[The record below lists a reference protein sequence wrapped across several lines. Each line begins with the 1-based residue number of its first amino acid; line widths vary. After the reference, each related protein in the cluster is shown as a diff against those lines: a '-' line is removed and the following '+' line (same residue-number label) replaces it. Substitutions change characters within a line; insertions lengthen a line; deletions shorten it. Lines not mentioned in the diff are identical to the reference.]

1 MDELTDKIEDDH
13 FLSPEELKE
22 MKAIIQK
29 SFEEAKQKEK
39 LPSQFKDESDPPK
52 ENSAADDS
60 ASTD

>member
-29 SFEEAKQKEK
+29 SFEEAKHKEK
-39 LPSQFKDESDPPK
+39 LPSEIKDESDPPK
-52 ENSAADDS
+52 ENSPADDS
-60 ASTD
+60 ASPN

>member
-29 SFEEAKQKEK
+29 SFEEAKLKGNS
-39 LPSQFKDESDPPK
+39 PSEIKDESHPTK
-52 ENSAADDS
+52 ENSTAADS
-60 ASTD
+60 ASRD

>member
-1 MDELTDKIEDDH
+1 MDELTNKIEDDH

-39 LPSQFKDESDPPK
+39 SPSEIKDESDPPK
-52 ENSAADDS
+52 DNTPIA
-60 ASTD
+60 

>member
-1 MDELTDKIEDDH
+1 MDELTNKIEDDH

-39 LPSQFKDESDPPK
+39 VPSEIKDESDPPK
-52 ENSAADDS
+52 DNTPIA
-60 ASTD
+60 

>member
-29 SFEEAKQKEK
+29 SFEQAKQKGNS
-39 LPSQFKDESDPPK
+39 PSEIKDESDPPK
-52 ENSAADDS
+52 EKSSPDDS
-60 ASTD
+60 ASPD